1 MAGGER
7 EMQVDHFDPTL
18 SASLRHRYSNL
29 MLSTGHCN
37 NQKNRFWPTLQEK
50 RAGIRFLNPTREMD
64 YGEHIFEDPETFE
77 LIGVTRAG
85 RYHIDILDLNH
96 DTFVFE
102 RKKRAEYI
110 RLKRSAPALL
120 HGQFAELQEMLGF
133 IEDLMEIFIPEIPP
147 PPLAPYSKVA
157 SANSGNPPNVPTD

>member
-1 MAGGER
+1 
-7 EMQVDHFDPTL
+7 MQIDHFDSTL
-18 SASLRHRYSNL
+18 PASTRNRYPNL

-37 NQKNRFWPTLQEK
+37 NQKNRFWPTRSER

-64 YGEHIFEDPETFE
+64 YGEHIFENPTTFE
-77 LIGVTRAG
+77 LVGVTPAG

-102 RKKRAEYI
+102 RKKRAEYL
-110 RLKRSAPALL
+110 RLKRTAPAKLR
-120 HGQFAELQEMLGF
+120 GAFTELKEMIGF

-147 PPLAPYSKVA
+147 PPLEPFPAPDAVS
-157 SANSGNPPNVPTD
+157 